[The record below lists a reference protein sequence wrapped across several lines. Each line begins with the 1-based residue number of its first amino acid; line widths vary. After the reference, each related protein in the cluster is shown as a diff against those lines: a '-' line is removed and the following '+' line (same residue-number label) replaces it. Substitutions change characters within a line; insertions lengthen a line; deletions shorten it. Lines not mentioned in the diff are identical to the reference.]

1 MRSAILRSVRAAA
14 LIVLALVAAC
24 SSDSTAPPGIQ
35 PQVTNNTDAFS
46 YQVSAI
52 DNFTGTNTYSWQNTG
67 TVAKITNASDAGP
80 TGTATL
86 TVQDAA
92 GTQVYSG
99 QLLSSGEP
107 LTAPAGVAGA
117 WTIKIVYSNYSNTQ
131 VNFAV
136 LKQ

>member
-1 MRSAILRSVRAAA
+1 MRTSASLSIRAAA
-14 LIVLALVAAC
+14 LAVLALTAAC
-24 SSDSTAPPGIQ
+24 SDDPAAPPGIQ

-52 DNFTGTNTYSWQNTG
+52 QAFTGTNTYTWQNTG
-67 TVAKITNASDAGP
+67 TVAKITHSSDAGA

-92 GTQVYSG
+92 STLLYSG
-99 QLLSSGEP
+99 QLVPSGEP

-117 WTIKIVYSNYSNTQ
+117 WTIKIVYSNYSNSQ

-136 LKQ
+136 VKQ

>member
-1 MRSAILRSVRAAA
+1 MRATTSRSVRAAA

-52 DNFTGTNTYSWQNTG
+52 DNFTGTNTYTWQNTG
-67 TVAKITNASDAGP
+67 TVAKITHASDAGP

-107 LTAPAGVAGA
+107 LTAPAGVAWA

>member
-1 MRSAILRSVRAAA
+1 MRASASLSIRAAA
-14 LIVLALVAAC
+14 LTVLALVAAC

-52 DNFTGTNTYSWQNTG
+52 QNFSGTNSYSWQNTG
-67 TVAKITNASDAGP
+67 TVAKITHASDAGA

-92 GTQVYSG
+92 GTQVYTG
-99 QLLSSGEP
+99 QLLSSSQP

-131 VNFAV
+131 VNFGV